1 MSRVTRTEMVVLSRM
16 ADGLGVVVDA
26 RVKQD
31 PALVEAFAYRGKE
44 ATV

>member
-1 MSRVTRTEMVVLSRM
+1 MVVLSRM